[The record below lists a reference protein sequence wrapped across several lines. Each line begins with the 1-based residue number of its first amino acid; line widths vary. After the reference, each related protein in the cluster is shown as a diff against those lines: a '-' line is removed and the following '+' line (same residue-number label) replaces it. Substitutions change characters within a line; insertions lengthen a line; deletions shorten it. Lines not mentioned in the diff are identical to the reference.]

1 MWACVFFRTIPTY
14 LWFIYKL
21 PAMLLSKLK
30 TGEFGII
37 AKVKGRGAFRKRIT
51 EMGFVKGKKVIVVK
65 NAPLKDPIEYSIMGY
80 EVSLR
85 RSEASLIEVITPEE
99 ARHLLSEKYSEQQL
113 TMASEP
119 DLVKNGVREASKTIN
134 IALVGNPNA
143 GKTSIFN
150 HLAGAREHVGN
161 YSGVTV
167 DSKNAS
173 FKYKGYLFNITD
185 LPGTYSLT
193 AYTPEEVF
201 VRRFIHEQNPD
212 IVINVVD
219 SSNLERNLYLTTQ
232 LIDMDIRVILALNM
246 YDELIE
252 RGDKFDYTMM
262 GKLLGIPFVPTVGS
276 KGKGLD
282 KLLDTTINVYTE
294 KDKIT
299 RHIHINYGEE
309 IERSITSIQVE
320 IKKNSQLIVSYSSR
334 YLVIKLLE
342 KDRVVDKLLKAEP
355 NYQEIRNIVN
365 HEILRLESIYHDDT
379 ETLITDAKYGFIAG
393 ALKETYRENPHK
405 RHQTT
410 RQIDNI
416 LTHKF
421 WGFPIFI
428 FLIWLTF
435 FTTFTLGQYPMSWIE
450 SGVEILGIFINSI
463 MSDGPL
469 KDLLVNGIISGVG
482 SVIVFLPNILI
493 LFFFISMLEDTGYMA
508 RAAFIM
514 DKLMHKI
521 GLHGKSFIPLI
532 MGFGCNVPAIMATRT
547 IENRNNRLVTMLI
560 TPFMSCSARLPVY
573 ILILGAFFPE
583 HAGNLLFSIYL
594 LGIILAVATAMV
606 FKKTIFKTNDLPF
619 VMELPPYRMPTLRS
633 ILIHMWHKGSQYL
646 KKMSGVI
653 LVAVIFVWAL
663 GYYPRKSN
671 NTQEFDKKIEIVA
684 EKLNTN
690 SIPPIL
696 RDSLTTVIHQLQMK
710 KEADRQVNSYLGRIG
725 RFIEPAI
732 RPMGF
737 DWKMG
742 VSLLSGVAAKE
753 IVVSTLGV
761 LYQSDVEADNN
772 NLVEKLR
779 NETHQSGKL
788 QGKHVF
794 TKVTAIAFLI
804 FILIYFPC
812 VAVISAIKSESGSWK
827 WAIFTIFYT
836 TSLAWLLAFLAYQIG
851 NLIIG

>member
-1 MWACVFFRTIPTY
+1 
-14 LWFIYKL
+14 
-21 PAMLLSKLK
+21 MLLSELQN
-30 TGEFGII
+30 GEYGII

-51 EMGFVKGKKVIVVK
+51 EMGFVKGKRVTVVK

-99 ARHLLSEKYSEQQL
+99 AKSIISSATHSHNLIKF
-113 TMASEP
+113 TEP
-119 DLVKNGVREASKTIN
+119 ELISTGVKTLSKTIN

-167 DSKNAS
+167 DSKHARFN
-173 FKYKGYLFNITD
+173 YKGYTINLTD

-212 IVINVVD
+212 IIINVID
-219 SSNLERNLYLTTQ
+219 STNLERNLYLTTQ
-232 LIDMDIRVILALNM
+232 LIDMDVKIIVALNM

-252 RGDKFDYTMM
+252 RGDKFDYHMM

-282 KLLDTTINVYTE
+282 KLLDTTINVFTD

-299 RHIHINYGEE
+299 RHIHVNYGEE
-309 IERSITSIQVE
+309 IEKSISAIQSE
-320 IKKNSQLIVSYSSR
+320 IKKNQHLTINYSSR
-334 YLVIKLLE
+334 YLALKLLE
-342 KDRVVDKLLKAEP
+342 KDKLVDKLIKNEP
-355 NYQEIRNIVN
+355 NYTGIRSRTDIEFN
-365 HEILRLESIYHDDT
+365 RLEGIFREDS

-393 ALKETYRENPHK
+393 ALKETYKET
-405 RHQTT
+405 RHNKKQTT
-410 RQIDNI
+410 ERIDSI
-416 LTHKF
+416 LTHKI

-435 FTTFTLGQYPMSWIE
+435 FTTFTLGQYPMGWIE
-450 SGVEILGIFINSI
+450 AGVNWLGNFISLY
-463 MSDGPL
+463 MPDGPL
-469 KDLLVNGIISGVG
+469 KDLLVKGIISGVG

-493 LFFFISMLEDTGYMA
+493 LFLFISLLEDTGYMA

-521 GLHGKSFIPLI
+521 GLHGKSFIPLV
-532 MGFGCNVPAIMATRT
+532 MGFGCNVPAIMASRT
-547 IENRNNRLVTMLI
+547 IENRNNRIVTMLI

-583 HAGNLLFSIYL
+583 NAGNLLFVIYFIGIL
-594 LGIILAVATAMV
+594 LAIGTAIL
-606 FKKTIFKTNDLPF
+606 FKKTIFKAEDIPF
-619 VMELPPYRMPTLRS
+619 VMELPPYRMPTSRS
-633 ILIHMWHKGSQYL
+633 TLMHMWHKGSQYL
-646 KKMSGVI
+646 KKMGGVI
-653 LVAVIFVWAL
+653 LVAVIFIWAL
-663 GYYPRKSN
+663 GYYPRNTNYTKNFDREIEQLKLKLSGSN
-671 NTQEFDKKIEIVA
+671 LSQLAADSLYHAIHQIEI
-684 EKLNTN
+684 EKE
-690 SIPPIL
+690 S
-696 RDSLTTVIHQLQMK
+696 
-710 KEADRQVNSYLGRIG
+710 ERQANSYLGRLG
-725 RFIEPAI
+725 KFIEPAI
-732 RPMGF
+732 RPLGF

-761 LYQSDVEADNN
+761 LYQIESNTDNGG
-772 NLVEKLR
+772 LAEKLR

-788 QGKHVF
+788 TGRLVF
-794 TKVTAIAFLI
+794 TKITALAFLV
-804 FILIYFPC
+804 FILVYFPC
-812 VAVISAIKSESGSWK
+812 VAVISAIKNESGSWK
-827 WAIFTIFYT
+827 WAVFTIFFT
-836 TSLAWLLAFLAYQIG
+836 TGLAWLLAFLVYQLG
-851 NLIIG
+851 NIIIN

>member
-1 MWACVFFRTIPTY
+1 
-14 LWFIYKL
+14 
-21 PAMLLSKLK
+21 MLLSELQN
-30 TGEFGII
+30 GEYGII

-51 EMGFVKGKKVIVVK
+51 EMGFVKGKKVTVVK

-85 RSEASLIEVITPEE
+85 RSEASLIEVITPSE
-99 ARHLLSEKYSEQQL
+99 AKQILNYHPDNHQL
-113 TMASEP
+113 VTHTEP
-119 DLVKNGVREASKTIN
+119 EIIDTGVKELSKTIN

-167 DSKNAS
+167 DSKNAK
-173 FKYKGYLFNITD
+173 FKYKGYTINITD

-212 IVINVVD
+212 IVINVID

-232 LIDMDIRVILALNM
+232 LIDMDIRVIVALNM
-246 YDELIE
+246 YDELLE
-252 RGDKFDYTMM
+252 KGDRFDYTMM

-282 KLLDTTINVYTE
+282 RLLDTTINVYAE
-294 KDKIT
+294 KDKVT
-299 RHIHINYGEE
+299 RHIHVNYGEE
-309 IERSITSIQVE
+309 IEKSILSIQNE
-320 IKKNSQLIVSYSSR
+320 IKKNTAITINYSSR
-334 YLVIKLLE
+334 YLAIKLLE
-342 KDRVVDKLLKAEP
+342 KDKVADKILRNEP
-355 NYQEIRNIVN
+355 NYQEIRNQTDREVS
-365 HEILRLESIYHDDT
+365 RLENLFHEDT

-393 ALKETYRENPHK
+393 ALKETFKESSHK
-405 RHQTT
+405 KRLVTE
-410 RQIDNI
+410 QIDAI
-416 LTHKF
+416 LTHRLL
-421 WGFPIFI
+421 GFPIFI

-435 FTTFTLGQYPMSWIE
+435 YTTFTLGQYPMEWIE
-450 SGVEILGIFINSI
+450 LGVEWISNTISTY
-463 MSDGPL
+463 MASGPL

-493 LFFFISMLEDTGYMA
+493 LFLFISLLEDTGYMA

-521 GLHGKSFIPLI
+521 GLHGKSFIPLV
-532 MGFGCNVPAIMATRT
+532 MGFGCNVPAIMASRT

-583 HAGNLLFSIYL
+583 NAGNLLFVIYFTGIL
-594 LGIILAVATAMV
+594 LAIGTALA
-606 FKKTIFKTNDLPF
+606 FKKTIFKAEDLPF

-633 ILIHMWHKGSQYL
+633 TLLHMWHKGSQYL
-646 KKMSGVI
+646 KKMGGVI

-663 GYYPRKSN
+663 GYYPRKVN
-671 NTQEFDKKIEIVA
+671 YTRDYNAEIETITQKISE
-684 EKLNTN
+684 EKL
-690 SIPPIL
+690 SQPSM
-696 RDSLTTVIHQLQMK
+696 DSLNQTIHQLELEM
-710 KEADRQVNSYLGRIG
+710 EAERQANSYLGRIG
-725 RFIEPAI
+725 KFIEPAI
-732 RPMGF
+732 RPLGF

-761 LYQSDVEADNN
+761 LYQTDPDSDSGGLAQ
-772 NLVEKLR
+772 KLR

-788 QGKHVF
+788 SGQVVF
-794 TKVTAIAFLI
+794 TKVTALAFLI
-804 FILIYFPC
+804 FILVYFPC
-812 VAVISAIKSESGSWK
+812 VAVISAIKNESGSWK
-827 WAIFTIFYT
+827 WALFTIVFT
-836 TSLAWLLAFLAYQIG
+836 TSLAWVLAFLVYQIG
-851 NLIIG
+851 NIIIG